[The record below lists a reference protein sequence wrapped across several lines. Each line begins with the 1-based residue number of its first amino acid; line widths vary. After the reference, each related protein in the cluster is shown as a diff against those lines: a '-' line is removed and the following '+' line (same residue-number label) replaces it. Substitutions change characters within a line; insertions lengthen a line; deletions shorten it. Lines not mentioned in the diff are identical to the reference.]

1 MVCIDQV
8 DDMASL
14 LQPAELL
21 NRIGVCVAEE
31 VSAKRLSKGSFDL
44 IREAVHSGEFERGRA
59 SDVTGYGDRQARTV
73 LSALVDRG
81 LLRSDRPKLP
91 VRLGF
96 PIEIVERWFPALDPA
111 TTTRS

>member
-1 MVCIDQV
+1 
-8 DDMASL
+8 MASL

-21 NRIGVCVAEE
+21 NRIGIYVSEE
-31 VSAKRLSKGSFDL
+31 VAAKRLSKGSFEL

-59 SDVTGYGDRQARTV
+59 SDITGYGDRQARTV

-81 LLRSDRPKLP
+81 LLKSDGPKLQ

-96 PIEIVERWFPALDPA
+96 PIEIVERWFPALYPA
-111 TTTRS
+111 TTARS